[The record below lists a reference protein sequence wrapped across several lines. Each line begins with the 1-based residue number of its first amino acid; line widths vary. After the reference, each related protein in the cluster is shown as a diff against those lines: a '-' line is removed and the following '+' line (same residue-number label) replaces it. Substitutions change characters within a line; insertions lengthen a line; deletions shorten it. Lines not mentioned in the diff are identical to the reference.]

1 MAVIKQACP
10 KCGQRVSG
18 DESFYGTSVDCP
30 ICSAKIF
37 FPDPDAK
44 SGSPGPNAPSSERGG
59 KAPGSDQPASGSDK
73 RRSGEDDIRRES
85 SGKSPVQSRNDDN
98 PTAPVKPPASPR
110 PGGQAEH
117 QYAYEEPPSATLSII
132 SMVLGILN
140 AVTFCIPSLLL
151 APAAII
157 CGHIALVKG
166 KFSPI
171 QPAPG
176 RSMAITGLIL
186 GYLGM
191 AVLLVVLALTVTGVF
206 NFFEWFGNQLEPDE
220 SA

>member
-30 ICSAKIF
+30 ICTAKIF
-37 FPDPDAK
+37 FPDPHKEEATDNKPATAESSAK
-44 SGSPGPNAPSSERGG
+44 
-59 KAPGSDQPASGSDK
+59 D
-73 RRSGEDDIRRES
+73 RES
-85 SGKSPVQSRNDDN
+85 DRTPRSELSAEKDSSKDLRDLAENKSSLSGRDSIDEAPQVKISRSLPPTDQGYAETPSP
-98 PTAPVKPPASPR
+98 
-110 PGGQAEH
+110 
-117 QYAYEEPPSATLSII
+117 TLSII

-140 AVTFCIPSLLL
+140 AITFCLPSMLL

-157 CGHIALVKG
+157 CGHIALIKG

-176 RSMAITGLIL
+176 RSMAIAGLIL
-186 GYLGM
+186 GYVGM
-191 AVLLVVLALTVTGVF
+191 VVMLVTLALVVSGLVKLP
-206 NFFEWFGNQLEPDE
+206 EWLNGATAE
-220 SA
+220 

>member
-37 FPDPDAK
+37 FPDPDK
-44 SGSPGPNAPSSERGG
+44 KETTEST
-59 KAPGSDQPASGSDK
+59 PAAA
-73 RRSGEDDIRRES
+73 ES
-85 SGKSPVQSRNDDN
+85 SVHDREPHSEPSEKKGSSKDLRHSAENKSRSTEPEIQGEAPKVKVSRSLPPVNQ
-98 PTAPVKPPASPR
+98 
-110 PGGQAEH
+110 G
-117 QYAYEEPPSATLSII
+117 YAEPPSPTLSII
-132 SMVLGILN
+132 SMVLGIIN
-140 AVTFCIPSLLL
+140 AITFCIPSMLL

-157 CGHIALVKG
+157 CGHIALIKG
-166 KFSPI
+166 QFSPI

-186 GYLGM
+186 GYVGMTIMLLTLG
-191 AVLLVVLALTVTGVF
+191 LKVTGIFDVF
-206 NFFEWFGNQLEPDE
+206 GLFKGHFGNSP
-220 SA
+220 AN

>member
-18 DESFYGTSVDCP
+18 DESFYGTSVECP
-30 ICSAKIF
+30 ICSSKIF
-37 FPDPDAK
+37 FPDPKDTKKLGSQGTGDPAASSRDDKPESK
-44 SGSPGPNAPSSERGG
+44 SPPPLEDVLDEYQEEEEDDSRPPAQTPRSQAQAPS
-59 KAPGSDQPASGSDK
+59 QASTGAVPS
-73 RRSGEDDIRRES
+73 
-85 SGKSPVQSRNDDN
+85 
-98 PTAPVKPPASPR
+98 T
-110 PGGQAEH
+110 
-117 QYAYEEPPSATLSII
+117 YAEPPSATLSII

-140 AVTFCIPSLLL
+140 TVTFCIPAVVL

-157 CGHIALVKG
+157 CGHIALIKG

-176 RSMAITGLIL
+176 RAMAITGLIL

-191 AVLLVVLALTVTGVF
+191 LILLAVLVLSVSGIFDGWEYIKNRGGASG
-206 NFFEWFGNQLEPDE
+206 E
-220 SA
+220 

>member
-30 ICSAKIF
+30 ICTAKIY
-37 FPDPDAK
+37 FPEPEEKQAPDSKPVDA
-44 SGSPGPNAPSSERGG
+44 A
-59 KAPGSDQPASGSDK
+59 
-73 RRSGEDDIRRES
+73 S
-85 SGKSPVQSRNDDN
+85 SGRTSESDRAPRSEPAAEKDSSKDLRDLAAKKSASPDRDSIDEAPQVKVSRSL
-98 PTAPVKPPASPR
+98 PPAEQGYAETPSP
-110 PGGQAEH
+110 
-117 QYAYEEPPSATLSII
+117 TLSII

-140 AVTFCIPSLLL
+140 AITFCLPSMLL

-157 CGHIALVKG
+157 CGHIALIKG

-186 GYLGM
+186 GYVGM
-191 AVLLVVLALTVTGVF
+191 FVMLVTLALVVSGLVKLP
-206 NFFEWFGNQLEPDE
+206 EWLNGAAAE
-220 SA
+220 

>member
-30 ICSAKIF
+30 ICSSKIF
-37 FPDPDAK
+37 FPDPNKAK
-44 SGSPGPNAPSSERGG
+44 QETDKEETAPSSSG
-59 KAPGSDQPASGSDK
+59 DQKQGTADSSTPPPLEDVLDEYQEQDEPEE
-73 RRSGEDDIRRES
+73 RRSR
-85 SGKSPVQSRNDDN
+85 
-98 PTAPVKPPASPR
+98 APASPA
-110 PGGQAEH
+110 PAPADTGAVAST
-117 QYAYEEPPSATLSII
+117 YDEPPSATLSIV

-140 AVTFCIPSLLL
+140 TITFCFPALVL

-157 CGHIALVKG
+157 CGHIALIKG

-176 RSMAITGLIL
+176 RAMAITGVIL
-186 GYLGM
+186 GYLGL
-191 AVLLVVLALTVTGVF
+191 AVMLITLVLMVTGVF
-206 NFFEWFGNQLEPDE
+206 NVLDFIKTR
-220 SA
+220 SASGEG

>member
-30 ICSAKIF
+30 ICTAKIF
-37 FPDPDAK
+37 FPDPDKNEKFDTPAADSGSVDKDREHDLKPRNETLPVKHSSRDLRDLAAKK
-44 SGSPGPNAPSSERGG
+44 SG
-59 KAPGSDQPASGSDK
+59 PA
-73 RRSGEDDIRRES
+73 ERES
-85 SGKSPVQSRNDDN
+85 SDEVPKVKVSRSL
-98 PTAPVKPPASPR
+98 PPADR
-110 PGGQAEH
+110 G
-117 QYAYEEPPSATLSII
+117 YAEPPSPTLSII

-140 AVTFCIPSLLL
+140 AITFCLPSMLL

-157 CGHIALVKG
+157 CGHIALIKG

-186 GYLGM
+186 GYVGM
-191 AVLLVVLALTVTGVF
+191 FVMLVTLALVVSGLVKLP
-206 NFFEWFGNQLEPDE
+206 EWLNG
-220 SA
+220 AAAG